1 MMLNTLSLV
10 GVLLTGLYFLALA
23 VVAFAAPDRAGR
35 FLLSFA
41 GTPFAHFLELALRL
55 AIGAAFV
62 IRAPLM
68 MFPEA
73 FNLFG
78 WALVV
83 TTACL
88 LAVPWRWHR
97 RFAERVVPPALRWL
111 KLVALVSLVLGAL
124 VLVSA
129 ASPGR

>member
-1 MMLNTLSLV
+1 MLNMLALL
-10 GVLLTGLYFLALA
+10 GVLLTGLYFLGLA
-23 VVAFAAPDRAGR
+23 VMVFAAPDRAGR

-41 GTPFAHFLELALRL
+41 GTPFAHFLEMALRL
-55 AIGAAFV
+55 AVGAAFV

-78 WALVV
+78 WVLVV

-97 RFAERVVPPALRWL
+97 RFAQRVVPQAIRRLR
-111 KLVALVSLVLGAL
+111 LVATVSLALGPL
-124 VLVSA
+124 VLASA
-129 ASPGR
+129 AWPGR